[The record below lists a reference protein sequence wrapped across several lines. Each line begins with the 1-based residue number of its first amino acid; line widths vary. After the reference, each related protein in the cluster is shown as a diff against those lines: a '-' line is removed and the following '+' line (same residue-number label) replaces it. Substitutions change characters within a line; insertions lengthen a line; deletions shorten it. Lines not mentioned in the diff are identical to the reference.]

1 SPLEE
6 HVTWT
11 HWGAD
16 PAYPNQGGTSE
27 ILRFVRNSTKDGFLS
42 NSLLKGNK
50 HLLANGWGNQH
61 ALEGTNGMDT
71 FYNQV
76 LPTKYMQHFD
86 IMKMTD
92 DEVLFNEDL
101 RAVRE
106 GADINYYK
114 DGKLVATTPESTI
127 GSTGMGKTNLFL
139 EWNFDEE
146 QDTKIYHWNPFG
158 TISTWDV
165 PDSWSGLSN
174 VHVYELTDLG
184 RVEVG
189 TVDIVDGKVTLD
201 VEQNTPYII
210 TQGEVAQDRI
220 DDWGY
225 GSQIKDPGF
234 DSQEWNTW
242 SKTSTSGNTDHITFV
257 NETLTSRAGNDV
269 VAITNKQGTISQEIE
284 GLESGK
290 TYSISAWVKNNDK
303 RTVTLTVDCGD
314 VNVTNV
320 TTLDAFARQGEGHK
334 YLNDKFTRM
343 EVEVTVPAGVT
354 TASISLDAA
363 EGNGTVYVDDF
374 RIWEHPGQTNKDGYV
389 FYEDFENVD
398 EGITP
403 FFLAPGRGTSNRSHL
418 AEKDLLGRQKMTWV
432 LDGRFSLKTNQQS
445 GETGQ
450 MLVTDDSTFKLE
462 ANKTYELGFI
472 YSLADATPGYTVNI
486 KSRTAGTIVSIPL
499 TSTNVAS
506 GQYTNVEER
515 TTTFTTGNN
524 DDYYISIDKGSGYA
538 DLILDNIYVS
548 EIDTTVENPVLNK
561 VNLSLSIN
569 EVAVGEE
576 LDLSLV
582 LVNGL
587 MNNGSKADLSDA
599 TIEYVIDNNEIATI
613 EDGKLVGLTNG
624 VTAITANVTS
634 NGNTISSNTV
644 TIKVGEVENEIPPVV
659 EVDKSGLQAVVDK
672 VDTLIESDY
681 TQESWANLIVAL
693 EAANS
698 VLADKEATEEE
709 VKTATTNLEA
719 AIKSL
724 EEKEENA
731 FKAHLEI
738 AVEEALKVTEA
749 ELSNVVPVVVEEFK
763 AAIAEAQDILNNNKA
778 TQAEVEKSFDRL
790 AKAMQMLSFQKGDK
804 TNLISLIERI
814 EALDSSKYIASTWDK
829 LAIALEASNGV

>member
-1 SPLEE
+1 
-6 HVTWT
+6 
-11 HWGAD
+11 
-16 PAYPNQGGTSE
+16 
-27 ILRFVRNSTKDGFLS
+27 
-42 NSLLKGNK
+42 
-50 HLLANGWGNQH
+50 
-61 ALEGTNGMDT
+61 
-71 FYNQV
+71 
-76 LPTKYMQHFD
+76 
-86 IMKMTD
+86 
-92 DEVLFNEDL
+92 
-101 RAVRE
+101 
-106 GADINYYK
+106 
-114 DGKLVATTPESTI
+114 
-127 GSTGMGKTNLFL
+127 
-139 EWNFDEE
+139 
-146 QDTKIYHWNPFG
+146 
-158 TISTWDV
+158 
-165 PDSWSGLSN
+165 
-174 VHVYELTDLG
+174 
-184 RVEVG
+184 
-189 TVDIVDGKVTLD
+189 
-201 VEQNTPYII
+201 
-210 TQGEVAQDRI
+210 
-220 DDWGY
+220 
-225 GSQIKDPGF
+225 
-234 DSQEWNTW
+234 
-242 SKTSTSGNTDHITFV
+242 
-257 NETLTSRAGNDV
+257 
-269 VAITNKQGTISQEIE
+269 
-284 GLESGK
+284 
-290 TYSISAWVKNNDK
+290 
-303 RTVTLTVDCGD
+303 
-314 VNVTNV
+314 
-320 TTLDAFARQGEGHK
+320 
-334 YLNDKFTRM
+334 M

-624 VTAITANVTS
+624 VTTITANVTS

-709 VKTATTNLEA
+709 VKTATTNFCFY
-719 AIKSL
+719 S
-724 EEKEENA
+724 
-731 FKAHLEI
+731 
-738 AVEEALKVTEA
+738 
-749 ELSNVVPVVVEEFK
+749 
-763 AAIAEAQDILNNNKA
+763 
-778 TQAEVEKSFDRL
+778 
-790 AKAMQMLSFQKGDK
+790 
-804 TNLISLIERI
+804 ISIRYYTI
-814 EALDSSKYIASTWDK
+814 
-829 LAIALEASNGV
+829 